1 MVGETEVTA
10 NTNEEGVF
18 ALHGIPSGTYIVTIT
33 PDASSGLNA
42 TIVESVVVVN
52 GQVTDI
58 GEITLE

>member
-1 MVGETEVTA
+1 MKK
-10 NTNEEGVF
+10 VF
-18 ALHGIPSGTYIVTIT
+18 FLWHGIPSGTYIVTIT